1 MIDAPVSQNAIAD
14 DIALKKCNV
23 LVVDD
28 DEISANIITH
38 IISDIAQVHYVCDS
52 LEVIDKC
59 LSLKPDL
66 VILDVN
72 MPVKNGLE
80 LCRDLKST
88 PELETIP
95 VIFATA

>member
-1 MIDAPVSQNAIAD
+1 MIDALVSQNAIAD

-28 DEISANIITH
+28 DEISADIISH
-38 IISDIAQVHYVCDS
+38 IISDIAQVHYVCNS
-52 LEVIDKC
+52 LDVIDKC
-59 LSLKPDL
+59 LLLKPDL

-80 LCRDLKST
+80 LCRELKIRPS
-88 PELETIP
+88 
-95 VIFATA
+95 